1 MVVDFKI
8 TTWERVSV
16 PQEMVQEVINAIE
29 SGEIR
34 NSTDLLDLF
43 EEVTF
48 EGILEETSEQMLI
61 EENDGQATI
70 EVINISNNNSIYT
83 NIR

>member
-16 PQEMVQEVINAIE
+16 PQEMEKQVIDAIE
-29 SGEIR
+29 SGEVR
-34 NSTDLLDLF
+34 SSTDLLDLF

-48 EGILEETSEQMLI
+48 EGIMEETSEQMLI

-70 EVINISNNNSIYT
+70 EVINISNNNTIYR
-83 NIR
+83 NI